1 MVALR
6 QGGGMKRRQFL
17 SILAGAA
24 AMLSL
29 AVRAQQDGRVQR
41 IGVLL
46 PANASDL
53 KFQIQVEAFEQELKK
68 FGWMIG
74 QNVQVETRW
83 GTANDGEISK
93 NAAKSGH

>member
-1 MVALR
+1 KADIDHFKWVIWDDTMVASR
-6 QGGGMKRRQFL
+6 QGVGMKRQQFL

-46 PANASDL
+46 PANASSVH
-53 KFQIQVEAFEQELKK
+53 FCF
-68 FGWMIG
+68 
-74 QNVQVETRW
+74 
-83 GTANDGEISK
+83 
-93 NAAKSGH
+93 